1 MRGSLLRGGAAGLV
15 LVGLLAACGSGG
27 GSVSAVA
34 NQGFVSGDGTVRTI
48 PAAQRQSP
56 VVVSGPMLSGGKL
69 DSRDY
74 RGQIVVVNVWASWCA
89 PCIAEA
95 PGLQKVWDRF
105 GDKGVQFVGINVRDN
120 QAAALAHEKR
130 FSVTYPSIVDP
141 DGKVLLA
148 LRGTLSPKAVP
159 STLILDREGRV
170 AVRVLSQLDEST
182 LAGLVS
188 DVLDEGAGS

>member
-1 MRGSLLRGGAAGLV
+1 MRAPLLRRSVVGFA
-15 LVGLLAACGSGG
+15 LVGLLAACGGG

-34 NQGFVSGDGTVRTI
+34 NQGFVSGDGTVRTV
-48 PAAQRQSP
+48 PAAQRSAP
-56 VVVSGPMLSGGKL
+56 VEVRGPTLTGGAL

-74 RGQIVVVNVWASWCA
+74 RGQVVVVNVWASWCA

-105 GDKGVQFVGINVRDN
+105 RDKGVQFVGINVRDN
-120 QAAALAHEKR
+120 RAAALAHEKR
-130 FSVTYPSIVDP
+130 FAVTYPSIVDP
-141 DGKVLLA
+141 DGKVLLG

-159 STLILDREGRV
+159 STLVLDREGRV

-182 LAGLVS
+182 LAGLVT
-188 DVLDEGAGS
+188 DVLAEGASS